1 MNSRKEEIFQ
11 TIELH
16 KQGLTAVDVA
26 KILQIDRSNAS
37 RYLSELYK
45 EKKIGKRLEYKLE
58 HYDEHVLPTE
68 ERLRQRKANLVN
80 QTL

>member
-45 EKKIGKRLEYKLE
+45 EKKIGKRSGRPVVYEPLEETVKVLLGFKL
-58 HYDEHVLPTE
+58 L
-68 ERLRQRKANLVN
+68 
-80 QTL
+80 

>member
-45 EKKIGKRLEYKLE
+45 EKKIGKRSGRPVVYEPLEE
-58 HYDEHVLPTE
+58 TVHVDVTSE
-68 ERLRQRKANLVN
+68 VSFESLVGV
-80 QTL
+80 